1 MIRKALLFVL
11 VLTLTTV
18 AFGDWETVEDHW
30 YGGTIAGAKSGW
42 MHSTIE
48 QDGSLIRTTS
58 KQKLEISRG
67 GTVIEIAVSTE
78 FVETTDGKPISVH
91 TLQEAMGQVSE
102 STWKFIGSEIEITSV
117 AGGVPVTKKVS
128 APKEKWLTPRAV
140 DRYFKEQLKKG
151 AAAITYQSMS
161 PELGIKIFTVIMTK
175 LGEEVRK
182 VIDGERKVTSWK
194 RENDAMPISG
204 VDSYDESGT
213 RVESVMNAGFG
224 EMVNTLMS
232 KQAARS
238 TGGPVPELMVSQFI
252 EPNKEIPNDPS
263 IGKIKM
269 IARSKDNTLV
279 SLPSCG
285 FQSAK
290 ANPDGSCTIVVNL
303 TNPTRA
309 SSSEKKDPKFLAQ
322 TSLCDGTD
330 VAVIALA
337 KKAVKDLPA
346 NATDRQKAEAMREF
360 VNKFITSKEFGK
372 AFASAS
378 QVARDPA
385 GDCSEHGVLLC
396 GLLRA
401 SGIPSRGVMGI
412 VYVSPERMD
421 VGKPNG
427 VFGWHFWSQALVDGK
442 WIDLDA
448 TMDGK
453 YSVGHITSATSA
465 LETESMNADMVDI
478 LALIGNMEIEIV
490 EIGK

>member
-1 MIRKALLFVL
+1 
-11 VLTLTTV
+11 
-18 AFGDWETVEDHW
+18 
-30 YGGTIAGAKSGW
+30 
-42 MHSTIE
+42 
-48 QDGSLIRTTS
+48 
-58 KQKLEISRG
+58 
-67 GTVIEIAVSTE
+67 
-78 FVETTDGKPISVH
+78 
-91 TLQEAMGQVSE
+91 
-102 STWKFIGSEIEITSV
+102 
-117 AGGVPVTKKVS
+117 
-128 APKEKWLTPRAV
+128 
-140 DRYFKEQLKKG
+140 
-151 AAAITYQSMS
+151 
-161 PELGIKIFTVIMTK
+161 
-175 LGEEVRK
+175 
-182 VIDGERKVTSWK
+182 
-194 RENDAMPISG
+194 
-204 VDSYDESGT
+204 
-213 RVESVMNAGFG
+213 
-224 EMVNTLMS
+224 
-232 KQAARS
+232 
-238 TGGPVPELMVSQFI
+238 
-252 EPNKEIPNDPS
+252 
-263 IGKIKM
+263 M
-269 IARSKDNTLV
+269 IASSKDNTLV

-285 FQSAK
+285 FQSAT
-290 ANPDGSCTIVVNL
+290 ANPDGSCTIVVDL
-303 TNPTRA
+303 THPTRA

-330 VAVIALA
+330 IAVIALA

-412 VYVSPERMD
+412 VYVSQERMD

-427 VFGWHFWSQALVDGK
+427 IFGWHFWSQALVDGK